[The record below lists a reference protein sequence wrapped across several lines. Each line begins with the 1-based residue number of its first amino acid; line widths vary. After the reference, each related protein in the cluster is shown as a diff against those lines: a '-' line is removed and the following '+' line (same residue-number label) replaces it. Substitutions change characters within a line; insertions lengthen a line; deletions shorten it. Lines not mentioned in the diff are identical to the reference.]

1 MTSPEATRTRWERFQ
16 LKVNLNSSDQNRLRT
31 ILQGS
36 GNEVGSRLK
45 RLSPK
50 PPSLEASQ
58 PHSLAAAA
66 AAAAGK
72 TSLHFTFE
80 AFSTKKKNETVLS
93 FSKKTKCL
101 FRVLQKCNGSEK
113 KKKNGRNLIWV
124 KIKQAALRWSILD
137 SLSAFGFSRLGDL
150 RILNR
155 LQNSSLAKVYKLV
168 SYNIF
173 FS

>member
-50 PPSLEASQ
+50 PPSLTASQ
-58 PHSLAAAA
+58 PRSSSSSSRQNLITFYIWGFLDEEEKWNCSL
-66 AAAAGK
+66 
-72 TSLHFTFE
+72 FF
-80 AFSTKKKNETVLS
+80 KKNEMFVS
-93 FSKKTKCL
+93 SSSKVQW
-101 FRVLQKCNGSEK
+101 FRK

-124 KIKQAALRWSILD
+124 KIKQAALRRSILD
-137 SLSAFGFSRLGDL
+137 SLSAFGFSRLGDI
-150 RILNR
+150 RIFHQ
-155 LQNSSLAKVYKLV
+155 LQNSSQAK
-168 SYNIF
+168 F
-173 FS
+173 

>member
-50 PPSLEASQ
+50 PRSLTASQ
-58 PHSLAAAA
+58 QQQQQRPAKPHYILHLRLSRRRRKMKLFSL
-66 AAAAGK
+66 
-72 TSLHFTFE
+72 FQ
-80 AFSTKKKNETVLS
+80 KNEMFVS
-93 FSKKTKCL
+93 SSSKVQW
-101 FRVLQKCNGSEK
+101 FRK

-124 KIKQAALRWSILD
+124 KIKQAALRRSILD

-155 LQNSSLAKVYKLV
+155 LQNISQAK
-168 SYNIF
+168 F
-173 FS
+173 

>member
-58 PHSLAAAA
+58 PRSSSSSSSSRQNLITFYIWGFLDEEEKWNCSL
-66 AAAAGK
+66 
-72 TSLHFTFE
+72 FF
-80 AFSTKKKNETVLS
+80 KKNEMFVS
-93 FSKKTKCL
+93 SSSKVQW
-101 FRVLQKCNGSEK
+101 FRK

-124 KIKQAALRWSILD
+124 KIKQASLRRSILD

-168 SYNIF
+168 SFNIF

>member
-50 PPSLEASQ
+50 PPSLEASK
-58 PHSLAAAA
+58 PRSLAASQPRSSSSSSSSSRQNLITFYIW
-66 AAAAGK
+66 GFLDEEEK
-72 TSLHFTFE
+72 WNCSLFF
-80 AFSTKKKNETVLS
+80 
-93 FSKKTKCL
+93 KKTEMFVSSSSKVQW
-101 FRVLQKCNGSEK
+101 FRK

-124 KIKQAALRWSILD
+124 KIKQAALRRSILD
-137 SLSAFGFSRLGDL
+137 SLSAFWVFQTL
-150 RILNR
+150 R
-155 LQNSSLAKVYKLV
+155 SSD
-168 SYNIF
+168 S
-173 FS
+173 